1 MLVEMASVGEESGS
15 LEETL
20 DTISTYYDN
29 EVTVATERALSMI
42 QPAITVA
49 MGAIIGVLVIALYLP
64 MFSMYSGM

>member
-20 DTISTYYDN
+20 DTISTYYDS

-64 MFSMYSGM
+64 MFSMYNGM